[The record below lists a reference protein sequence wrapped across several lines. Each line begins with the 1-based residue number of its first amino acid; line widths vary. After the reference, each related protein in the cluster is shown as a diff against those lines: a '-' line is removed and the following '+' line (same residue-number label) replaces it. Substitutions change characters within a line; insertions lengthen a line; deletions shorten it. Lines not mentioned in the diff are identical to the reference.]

1 MAENKKIEIL
11 NASAES
17 KQQLAY
23 RQIKNDILNN
33 TYPEGTVLAERK
45 LCEIYNV
52 SRSPIR
58 NAIQQLTYE
67 GLLTVVPGKGVTVA
81 GYSIE
86 DILEVYDLM
95 EVLQVYAVRSLSS
108 KIDAYFLGFLQTALD
123 KMKHYIDE
131 GNLTKSAKWD
141 QQFHHFLITSSSN
154 KRLAAMYEQLDMQN
168 MRFAATAGGD
178 AALAHRSYQEHLAI
192 YEHLK
197 NHDLKG
203 AQDSIQT
210 HYKNIKQYYVD
221 KLISRIQI

>member
-23 RQIKNDILNN
+23 QQIKNDILNN

-67 GLLTVVPGKGVTVA
+67 GLLTVVPGKGVTVT
-81 GYSIE
+81 GFSIE

-123 KMKHYIDE
+123 KMNHYIEE
-131 GNLTKSAKWD
+131 GNLSKSAKWD

-154 KRLAAMYEQLDMQN
+154 KRLATMYEQLDMQN
-168 MRFAATAGGD
+168 MRFAATAGED
-178 AALAHRSYQEHLAI
+178 AALARRSYQEHLAI

-203 AQDSIQT
+203 AQDCIQI